1 MQGACKVVT
10 KVEVPSYTPKKHGY
24 PSLVQGSMPQAT
36 GRGRKVYFSDRNI
49 VLPKVPL
56 VPSLVSRKDTDA
68 TSSRIGEIYG
78 VTD

>member
-10 KVEVPSYTPKKHGY
+10 KVEVPSYSPKKHGY
-24 PSLVQGSMPQAT
+24 PSLVQGSVPPAT
-36 GRGRKVYFSDRNI
+36 GKDRKVCFSDHNI

-68 TSSRIGEIYG
+68 TSSRIGEI
-78 VTD
+78 